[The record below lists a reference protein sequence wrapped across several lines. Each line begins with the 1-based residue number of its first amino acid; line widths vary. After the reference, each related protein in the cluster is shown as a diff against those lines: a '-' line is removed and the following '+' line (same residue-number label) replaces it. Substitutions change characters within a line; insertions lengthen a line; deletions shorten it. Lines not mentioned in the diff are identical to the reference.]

1 MDLMHRYDL
10 MPSWKRHA
18 IETSLGITKKRCWP
32 SDHTPPVE
40 EIFDHE
46 HLIEIFDQLKSKGGQ
61 APGPDGARY
70 EDFTRPEVCE
80 RLRKLSKDVLSG
92 QYVFSEPRLVKIPKA
107 SGGTRTLALRSIWCR
122 VISKAMAAA
131 VSPFWEARFLPCSY
145 GFRKGIGRWDLL
157 LDLEQ
162 QIYSG
167 SRICI
172 ELDIKDAFGSL
183 QIPNVL
189 AVFEQYCDDIKL
201 LKHFEI
207 ILRGSRSENQGIGQ
221 GDPLSPLALNVLL
234 HHFLDTPFSEAAVT
248 PLHRY
253 ADNFILVGKM
263 PEEVREGV
271 QFVHEF
277 LNPLGLFLKDYSEP
291 VDLKHQSLNVLG
303 YEIRLEKDAIRYQ
316 LPPSSWQCLEQSL
329 MDCHKAQNPPERA
342 NDLLRGWLNSQAP
355 TLENRRINR
364 VVNRVLK
371 LSSSTGFDTSVK
383 DIERWTQSALD
394 TWLAFRQNHV
404 NRRECLLL

>member
-1 MDLMHRYDL
+1 MHRYDL

-122 VISKAMAAA
+122 IVSKAMATAM
-131 VSPFWEARFLPCSY
+131 SPFWEARFLPCSY
-145 GFRKGIGRWDLL
+145 GFRKGTSRWDLL

-167 SRICI
+167 SRICL
-172 ELDIKDAFGSL
+172 ELDIKNAFDNVR
-183 QIPNVL
+183 IPDVMT
-189 AVFEQYCDDIKL
+189 AAEKYCDDSKL

-207 ILRGSRSENQGIGQ
+207 ILRGSRSENQGIDQ
-221 GDPLSPLALNVLL
+221 GDPSSPLALNVLL
-234 HHFLDTPFSEAAVT
+234 HHFFDTPFCDVAVNS
-248 PLHRY
+248 LFRF
-253 ADNFILVGKM
+253 ADNIVLTGEV
-263 PEEVREGV
+263 PEEVRERTR
-271 QFVHEF
+271 FVHEF
-277 LNPLGLFLKDYSEP
+277 LNPLGMFLKDYSEP
-291 VDLKHQSLNVLG
+291 VDLKRQSLNVLG
-303 YEIRLEKDAIRYQ
+303 YGITLEEDEIRYKTL
-316 LPPSSWQCLEQSL
+316 PSSWKCFEQSL
-329 MDCHKAQNPPERA
+329 MDCHEAENPPVMA
-342 NDLLRGWLNSQAP
+342 NDVLSGWLNSQAP
-355 TLENRRINR
+355 TLESQRMDR
-364 VVNRVLK
+364 VVKRVLK
-371 LSSSTGFDTSVK
+371 LSSKTGFDTSVK
-383 DIERWTQSALD
+383 DVETWTQSARD
-394 TWLAFRQNHV
+394 SWLAFRQNHV
-404 NRRECLLL
+404 NQRECLLQ

>member
-1 MDLMHRYDL
+1 MHRYDL
-10 MPSWKRHA
+10 MPYWKRHA
-18 IETSLGITKKRCWP
+18 IEKSLGISTAKKQCWP
-32 SDHTPPVE
+32 SDDTPPVT
-40 EIFDHE
+40 EIFDPE
-46 HLIEIFDQLKSKGGQ
+46 HLIEIFDQMKSQGGH
-61 APGPDGARY
+61 APGLDGDSYA
-70 EDFTRPEVCE
+70 DFTRPQVCE
-80 RLRKLSKDVLSG
+80 RLRKLSKDVISC
-92 QYVFSEPRLVKIPKA
+92 QYVFSKPRQLKIPKA

-122 VISKAMAAA
+122 IVSKAMATAM
-131 VSPFWEARFLPCSY
+131 SPFWEARFLPCSY
-145 GFRKGIGRWDLL
+145 GFRKGTSRWDLL

-207 ILRGSRSENQGIGQ
+207 ILRGSRHGNQGIDQ

-234 HHFLDTPFSEAAVT
+234 HHFFDTPFSEAAVT
-248 PLHRY
+248 PLHRF
-253 ADNFILVGKM
+253 ADNIVLAGEV

-277 LNPLGLFLKDYSEP
+277 LNPLGMFLKDYSEP
-291 VDLKHQSLNVLG
+291 VDLKHQSLNALG
-303 YEIRLEKDAIRYQ
+303 YEITLEKDEIRYKTF
-316 LPPSSWQCLEQSL
+316 PSSWQCLEQSL
-329 MDCHKAQNPPERA
+329 MDCHEAENPPVMA
-342 NDLLRGWLNSQAP
+342 NDLLRGWLSSQSP
-355 TLENRRINR
+355 TLESQRMKQ

-371 LSSSTGFDTSVK
+371 LSSSTGVDTPVK
-383 DIERWTQSALD
+383 HIERWTQSARD
-394 TWLAFRQNHV
+394 SWLAFRQNHV
-404 NRRECLLL
+404 NQRECLLQ